1 MISNRY
7 RMALHVAGTYLAI
20 SFGMRTALLIA
31 NGTTSGT
38 AGGIAGIYLVGLV
51 YDLTALAWALLPFN
65 LLAAFWPAG
74 RRGRTGFAVS
84 ACLLGLA
91 GLGLL
96 GFTSVSEWLFW
107 EEFQSRFNFIA
118 VDYLIY
124 TREVVGNI
132 NQSYPMAAIWTGL
145 GIATAALA
153 AILLPRIWRA
163 ARQPAPRVRYR
174 ALVLG
179 CHVLLL
185 AGLALGID
193 ETPHDGMPPLDRELA
208 SNGHYAFVR
217 AFRNNDLE
225 YERFYATLPDD
236 EVRAIV
242 TGKPAETG
250 RPTTIPDRKAFYVH
264 PAPAAGTPVYKNVV
278 MVMIESLGAD
288 YVEALG
294 GRPGLTPFLS
304 GPMTEQSLVFDE
316 FYATGLRTVRGLEAV
331 TLSIPPTPGRAVPTR
346 KRNRG
351 LPSLGGVFKDNGYD
365 AYYFYGGLSYFDNM
379 ADFFGGNGYKVF
391 DRTDIDDHDIHGET
405 IWGVSDEDLYNF
417 TLRELDA
424 RHGTTS
430 KPFFAHLM
438 TTSNHRPYDYPAGRI
453 DIPPKTDR
461 AGAVKYS
468 DWAIGRFIEQART
481 RPWFKDT
488 LFVIL
493 ADHTS
498 GGRGRI
504 DLPPQNYRIPMWIY
518 APGFVTPGRIG
529 SVASQIDVGPTILAL
544 LGIPLGTTSFFGQD
558 ILTAAPRYRR
568 AFFASYL
575 TVGYMQN
582 GLVAELTPN
591 QGISVRGA
599 QTAENIQL
607 FRDDAKEIVREAI
620 AWYQTASRQIEIM
633 AKSAAEIAVPAE

>member
-1 MISNRY
+1 
-7 RMALHVAGTYLAI
+7 
-20 SFGMRTALLIA
+20 
-31 NGTTSGT
+31 
-38 AGGIAGIYLVGLV
+38 
-51 YDLTALAWALLPFN
+51 
-65 LLAAFWPAG
+65 
-74 RRGRTGFAVS
+74 
-84 ACLLGLA
+84 
-91 GLGLL
+91 
-96 GFTSVSEWLFW
+96 
-107 EEFQSRFNFIA
+107 
-118 VDYLIY
+118 
-124 TREVVGNI
+124 
-132 NQSYPMAAIWTGL
+132 
-145 GIATAALA
+145 
-153 AILLPRIWRA
+153 
-163 ARQPAPRVRYR
+163 
-174 ALVLG
+174 
-179 CHVLLL
+179 
-185 AGLALGID
+185 
-193 ETPHDGMPPLDRELA
+193 MPPLDRELA

-242 TGKPAETG
+242 TGTPAETG

-453 DIPPKTDR
+453 GPAPSNIRTGQSEGSSNRQRPVH
-461 AGAVKYS
+461 GS
-468 DWAIGRFIEQART
+468 RT
-481 RPWFKDT
+481 RSLSSSPT
-488 LFVIL
+488 TPA
-493 ADHTS
+493 ADA
-498 GGRGRI
+498 GGSTCRRRTIAYRCGYT
-504 DLPPQNYRIPMWIY
+504 PP
-518 APGFVTPGRIG
+518 V
-529 SVASQIDVGPTILAL
+529 S
-544 LGIPLGTTSFFGQD
+544 
-558 ILTAAPRYRR
+558 
-568 AFFASYL
+568 
-575 TVGYMQN
+575 
-582 GLVAELTPN
+582 
-591 QGISVRGA
+591 
-599 QTAENIQL
+599 
-607 FRDDAKEIVREAI
+607 
-620 AWYQTASRQIEIM
+620 
-633 AKSAAEIAVPAE
+633 